1 MNKLF
6 SIILRS
12 FVFIMSHQSYKIRL
26 FLGGG
31 LYLLLKITR
40 NVTLKN
46 IPDYPVF
53 HQDQL

>member
-1 MNKLF
+1 MIFF
-6 SIILRS
+6 SIILKY
-12 FVFIMSHQSYKIRL
+12 FIFIVSHQSYKIRL

-31 LYLLLKITR
+31 LYLLHKITR